1 MTTFIHGDRVSLH
14 GAGDHVSLHVDN
26 VNLRGD
32 HVNLRGDRVNLR
44 GDRLNLRGDHVSLRA
59 TIRNFELRRAVRPAF
74 HCLQLQKICSVP
86 GVKFKPDNTGVISV
100 KTAR

>member
-14 GAGDHVSLHVDN
+14 GDHVSLRGNN

-32 HVNLRGDRVNLR
+32 HVNLRV
-44 GDRLNLRGDHVSLRA
+44 
-59 TIRNFELRRAVRPAF
+59 TICNFELRRAVRQAF
-74 HCLQLQKICSVP
+74 HCLQLQKVCSVP

>member
-14 GAGDHVSLHVDN
+14 GDHVSL
-26 VNLRGD
+26 RGNN
-32 HVNLRGDRVNLR
+32 VNLRGDRVNLR
-44 GDRLNLRGDHVSLRA
+44 GDRVNLRGDHVNLRV
-59 TIRNFELRRAVRPAF
+59 TICNFELRHAVRQAF
-74 HCLQLQKICSVP
+74 HCLQLQKVCSVP